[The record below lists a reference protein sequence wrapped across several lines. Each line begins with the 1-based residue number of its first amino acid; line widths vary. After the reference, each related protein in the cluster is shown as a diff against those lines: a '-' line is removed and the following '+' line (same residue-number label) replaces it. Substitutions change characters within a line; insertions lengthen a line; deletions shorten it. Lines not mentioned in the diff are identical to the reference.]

1 VSTPKPR
8 FATES
13 ILIDP
18 GTVCARTP
26 TYVTRLEILLGAG
39 LAAGAVASSLVY
51 LDWARRGMPQ
61 ASRLVPALA
70 CGGGSF
76 CGFLLP
82 YVFSR
87 ELQYLYFQVLKPQ
100 PIAVSPREWLS
111 VGLTAGLVIGIVL
124 VSVYF
129 AGSGVWGRRPA

>member
-1 VSTPKPR
+1 MT
-8 FATES
+8 F
-13 ILIDP
+13 
-18 GTVCARTP
+18 
-26 TYVTRLEILLGAG
+26 LEILLGVG
-39 LAAGAVASSLVY
+39 LVAGAIVSALVY
-51 LDWARRGMPQ
+51 LDCVRRGMPP
-61 ASRLVPALA
+61 ASRLVRALV

-76 CGFLLP
+76 GGFLLP

-111 VGLTAGLVIGIVL
+111 VSLTTGFVIGIVF

-129 AGSGVWGRRPA
+129 AGSRIQRRKPA